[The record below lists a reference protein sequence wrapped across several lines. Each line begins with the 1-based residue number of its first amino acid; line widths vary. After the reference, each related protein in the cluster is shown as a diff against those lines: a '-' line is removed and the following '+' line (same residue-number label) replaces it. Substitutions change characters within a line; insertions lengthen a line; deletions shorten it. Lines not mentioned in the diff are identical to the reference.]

1 MAYQGIG
8 TGITP
13 NDGTGDDLLTGA
25 VKINSNF
32 EEIYAALGDGS
43 TINFNQNTTITAGDG
58 LTGGG
63 DLTANR
69 TFNVGAGDGISVAAD
84 SVAVN
89 STVVRTSTTI
99 TAGDGLTGGGDLTA
113 NRTFNVGAGDGISV
127 AADSVAV
134 NSTVVR
140 TSGDQT
146 IGGTLTATTFV
157 GNGTI
162 PIGGIIMWSGSVASI
177 PTGWALC
184 NGGNGTPNLQ
194 DRFIVGAGSGYAVGA
209 TGGSANAIVVS
220 HSHTMVETGSHRHY
234 VTAPDDNKKMSD
246 HKNDLEWAFG
256 FDGFVGDDSRQDYK
270 GAANKT
276 DANAGASSS
285 AGSHSHTINS
295 EGSSGT
301 NANLPPY
308 YALAFIMRTT

>member
-8 TGITP
+8 TGTTP
-13 NDGTGDDLLTGA
+13 NDGTGDDLLSGA
-25 VKINSNF
+25 IKINSNF
-32 EEIYAALGDGS
+32 QEIYDALGDGS
-43 TINFNQNTTITAGDG
+43 NINFNQNTTITAGDG

-89 STVVRTSTTI
+89 STVV
-99 TAGDGLTGGGDLTA
+99 G
-113 NRTFNVGAGDGISV
+113 
-127 AADSVAV
+127 
-134 NSTVVR
+134 

-146 IGGTLTATTFV
+146 IGGILTATTFV

-184 NGGNGTPNLQ
+184 NGGNGTPDLQ

-209 TGGSANAIVVS
+209 TGGDATVTLNINQIPS
-220 HSHTMVETGSHRHY
+220 HNHGGLTTENGSHTHGTSTGQQ
-234 VTAPDDNKKMSD
+234 
-246 HKNDLEWAFG
+246 WAMRNTPG
-256 FDGFVGDDSRQDYK
+256 LDSAYGGNGIGQGDMQP
-270 GAANKT
+270 
-276 DANAGASSS
+276 AGNHQHGIPAQGGGQ
-285 AGSHSHTINS
+285 AHENR
-295 EGSSGT
+295 
-301 NANLPPY
+301 PPY
-308 YALAFIMRTT
+308 YALAFIMRTA